1 MEPDEY
7 ERRGAAASR
16 PRPGTVSLE
25 RPAAGVVIVTLGGE
39 HDLNTRPQLGE
50 ALARAGDAIGVLVDL
65 TDCAFIDSTVIG
77 VLVVAFQTAAESGRR
92 FELTIPEDARA
103 IRRVATVAGL
113 TTFMTI
119 HGTRAAGLE
128 SITAP

>member
-1 MEPDEY
+1 MEPHES
-7 ERRGAAASR
+7 ERTPAAASR

-25 RPAAGVVIVTLGGE
+25 RPAAGVVIVTLEGE
-39 HDLNTRPQLGE
+39 HDLNTRPDLVD
-50 ALARAGDAIGVLVDL
+50 ALARAGDAAGVLVDL
-65 TDCAFIDSTVIG
+65 TECTFIDSTVIG
-77 VLVVAFQTAAESGRR
+77 VLVVAFQTAEQSGRR
-92 FELTIPEDARA
+92 FELTIPDDARA

-113 TTFMTI
+113 TTFLTI